1 MNLPASR
8 RCAGNRW
15 ALGLVVAAAACFP
28 LAWLGY
34 RYWMATQQLQDPY
47 GYGLVYTLIGA
58 GLVAALLVVVALICA
73 IVCLLSRRKTQQRA
87 DGLRTG
93 MTQ

>member
-15 ALGLVVAAAACFP
+15 ALGLAGAAVACFP
-28 LAWLGY
+28 VAWLGY
-34 RYWMATQQLQDPY
+34 RFWMATQQLQDPY

-58 GLVAALLVVVALICA
+58 GLTAALLMVGALACVLA
-73 IVCLLSRRKTQQRA
+73 CLLSRRQAQQRA
-87 DGLRTG
+87 DDLRNG